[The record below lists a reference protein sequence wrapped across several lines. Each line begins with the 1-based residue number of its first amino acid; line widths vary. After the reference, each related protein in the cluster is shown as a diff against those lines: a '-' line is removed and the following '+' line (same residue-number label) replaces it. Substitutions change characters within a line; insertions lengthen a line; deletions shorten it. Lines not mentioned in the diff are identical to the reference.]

1 MAEGNRSS
9 EGYAFELERPGAT
22 GHAAL
27 HGSFL
32 DPSDGGTLRRPMHLH
47 AETSEGEAPVV
58 DIENNFMI
66 NQNGQ
71 GS

>member
-1 MAEGNRSS
+1 M
-9 EGYAFELERPGAT
+9 
-22 GHAAL
+22 

-32 DPSDGGTLRRPMHLH
+32 DPLEDINDTHRNQMHLRN
-47 AETSEGEAPVV
+47 ETSEGDLAVA
-58 DIENNFMI
+58 DLENNFMI